1 MAYKN
6 YIKVYNID
14 GCSINE
20 QYLLSFLINQPKDNR
35 LFWKKVYIAHDI
47 LKVGRDTLDI
57 IIQHLTELGL
67 LETKSYRNKGTQFK
81 LLGDAKETRDMLL
94 NKESGVKNKVIAKP
108 KNQPQPK
115 ANNNDDEKKK
125 PKYVEYSKKDLG
137 EITEEFG
144 ITCLC

>member
-35 LFWKKVYIAHDI
+35 LFWKKVYIAHLLD
-47 LKVGRDTLDI
+47 VGKDKLDT

-81 LLGDAKETRDMLL
+81 LLGEAKETRDMLL
-94 NKESGVKNKVIAKP
+94 NDNQSTSTDRRAEYRELLLDKRWKEKRQHILDTKGHVCSMCGA
-108 KNQPQPK
+108 
-115 ANNNDDEKKK
+115 
-125 PKYVEYSKKDLG
+125 
-137 EITEEFG
+137 TEQ
-144 ITCLC
+144 LQVHH

>member
-14 GCSINE
+14 GCSYTE
-20 QYLLSFLINQPKDNR
+20 RGLLSFLINQPRDNS
-35 LFWKKVYIAHDI
+35 LFWKKNYLAHLLD
-47 LKVGRDTLDI
+47 VGKDKLDT

-81 LLGDAKETRDMLL
+81 LLGEAKETRDMLL
-94 NKESGVKNKVIAKP
+94 NNHTGANKVIAKP

-144 ITCLC
+144 ISLLN

>member
-35 LFWKKVYIAHDI
+35 LFWKKNYIAHDV
-47 LKVGRDTLDI
+47 LKIKRNTLDA
-57 IIQHLTELGL
+57 IIQHLTELGF
-67 LETKSYRNKGTQFK
+67 LETKSYRNKGTQFN

-94 NKESGVKNKVIAKP
+94 NNHTSAKKVIAKP

>member
-14 GCSINE
+14 GCSYTE
-20 QYLLSFLINQPKDNR
+20 RGLLSFLINQPRDNS
-35 LFWKKVYIAHDI
+35 LFWKKNYLAHLLD
-47 LKVGRDTLDI
+47 VGKDKLDT

-81 LLGDAKETRDMLL
+81 LLGEAKETRDMLL
-94 NKESGVKNKVIAKP
+94 NTPTGANKVRAKP

>member
-1 MAYKN
+1 MRLY
-6 YIKVYNID
+6 YID
-14 GCSINE
+14 GCSLKE

-35 LFWKKVYIAHDI
+35 LFWKKNYIAHDVLNI
-47 LKVGRDTLDI
+47 KRNTLDA
-57 IIQHLTELGL
+57 IIQHLTELGF
-67 LETKSYRNKGTQFK
+67 LETKSYRNKGTQFN

-94 NKESGVKNKVIAKP
+94 NTPTGAKKGIANP

>member
-1 MAYKN
+1 MAFKTYMRL
-6 YIKVYNID
+6 YYID
-14 GCSINE
+14 GCSLKE

-35 LFWKKVYIAHDI
+35 LFWKKNYIAHDL
-47 LKVGRDTLDI
+47 LKVKTDTLDI
-57 IIQHLTELGL
+57 IIKHLTELGL

-81 LLGDAKETRDMLL
+81 LLGEANETRDMLL
-94 NKESGVKNKVIAKP
+94 NTPTGANKVRAKP

>member
-81 LLGDAKETRDMLL
+81 LLGEANETRDMLL
-94 NKESGVKNKVIAKP
+94 NTPTGANKVRAKP

>member
-14 GCSINE
+14 GCSYTE
-20 QYLLSFLINQPKDNR
+20 RGLLSFLINQPRDNS
-35 LFWKKVYIAHDI
+35 LFWKKNYLEHLLD
-47 LKVGRDTLDI
+47 VGRKELNA

-81 LLGDAKETRDMLL
+81 LLGEAKETRDMLL
-94 NKESGVKNKVIAKP
+94 NKESGVKNKVRAKP

-115 ANNNDDEKKK
+115 ANNNDDEKKKK

>member
-14 GCSINE
+14 GCSLKE

-35 LFWKKVYIAHDI
+35 LFWKKNYIAHDV
-47 LKVGRDTLDI
+47 LKIKRNTLDA

-81 LLGDAKETRDMLL
+81 LLGEANETRDMLL
-94 NKESGVKNKVIAKP
+94 NTTTGVKKVIAKP

-115 ANNNDDEKKK
+115 ANNNDYEKKK
-125 PKYVEYSKKDLG
+125 LKYVEYSKKDLG

>member
-1 MAYKN
+1 MRLY
-6 YIKVYNID
+6 YID
-14 GCSINE
+14 GCSLKE

-35 LFWKKVYIAHDI
+35 LFWQKNYIAHDI
-47 LKVGRDTLDI
+47 LNVGRDTLDI

-67 LETKSYRNKGTQFK
+67 LETKSYRNNGTQFK
-81 LLGDAKETRDMLL
+81 LLGEAKETRDMLL
-94 NKESGVKNKVIAKP
+94 NTPTGAKKVIAKP

>member
-1 MAYKN
+1 MRLY
-6 YIKVYNID
+6 YID
-14 GCSINE
+14 GCSLKE

-35 LFWKKVYIAHDI
+35 LFWQKNYIAHDI

-81 LLGDAKETRDMLL
+81 LLGEANETRDMLL
-94 NKESGVKNKVIAKP
+94 NTPTGAKKVIAKP

-144 ITCLC
+144 ISLLN

>member
-1 MAYKN
+1 MAFKTYMRL
-6 YIKVYNID
+6 YYID
-14 GCSINE
+14 GCSLKE

-35 LFWKKVYIAHDI
+35 LFWQKNYIAHDI

-81 LLGDAKETRDMLL
+81 LLGEANETRDMLL
-94 NKESGVKNKVIAKP
+94 NTPTGAKKVIAKP

-144 ITCLC
+144 ISLLN

>member
-14 GCSINE
+14 GCSYTE
-20 QYLLSFLINQPKDNR
+20 RGLLSFLINQPRDNS
-35 LFWKKVYIAHDI
+35 LFWKKNYLAHLLD
-47 LKVGRDTLDI
+47 VGKDKLDT

-94 NKESGVKNKVIAKP
+94 NNHTGAKKVIAKP
-108 KNQPQPK
+108 KNQPQTK